1 MGIVDDLLG
10 RRSGRIGP
18 AAFFGIGV
26 SLFALK
32 FLLDRAVA
40 TIGFG
45 RGWSVLNYLIPNE
58 VYSLPSLPPAER
70 PFYLTMVALALPFV
84 WIGIVVTLRRLRDAR
99 LPNSLVGLFF
109 VPAVNMLF
117 FAALSVVPTA
127 RAKHQDEEAPL
138 DVLPATNQDVGDL
151 PYGRD
156 ARPAGSSFFD
166 SIMPRSNLGSAFF
179 ATFATAALAVGAT
192 FLGAKVMRDY
202 GWGLF
207 IGMPFFVGMTS
218 AILHGYRTPRTFG
231 QCVRIALGTCVL
243 SAALMIGVAIEGAGC
258 LIMLMPLALPIA
270 ALGAACGYS
279 IQARP
284 ERGYGEMNTLWAT
297 SLMLPAMIVGEAS
310 MPRGAPAV
318 FAVTTVVEVDAPPE
332 KVWPNVI
339 EFGEITTPPE
349 MIFRAGVAYPLRA
362 RIDGRGVGAVR
373 YCEFS
378 TGAFV
383 EPIDTWNEPRLLKFT
398 VTHNPPP
405 MREWSPWSIRPPHL
419 DNFLVSHG
427 GQFALT
433 PLPGGRTRLAGTTW
447 YEHRMWPQTYW
458 RWWSDF
464 LIHRIHSRVL
474 EHVKRLSQNRE

>member
-1 MGIVDDLLG
+1 MGTVNGFLG
-10 RRSGRIGP
+10 RRTGRIGP
-18 AAFFGIGV
+18 VEFLGIGV

-32 FLLDRAVA
+32 YLLDRTIA

-58 VYSLPSLPPAER
+58 AYALPALPREER
-70 PFYLTMVALALPFV
+70 TFYLTMVAVALPFV
-84 WIGIVVTLRRLRDAR
+84 GVGIIVTLRRLRDAR
-99 LPNSLVGLFF
+99 LPRWLVGLFF
-109 VPAVNMLF
+109 VPAANLLF

-127 RAKHQDEEAPL
+127 RPKGEEEPL
-138 DVLPATNQDVGDL
+138 DVLPAESEDVGAL
-151 PYGRD
+151 PYGND
-156 ARPAGSSFFD
+156 ARPAGIGFFNA
-166 SIMPRSNLGSAFF
+166 IMPRSKLGSAFF
-179 ATFATAALAVGAT
+179 ATFAPAVMAVGAT
-192 FLGAKVMRDY
+192 FLGANVMRDY

-207 IGMPFFVGMTS
+207 IGMPFFLGMT
-218 AILHGYRTPRTFG
+218 AAVLHGYRTPRTFW
-231 QCVRIALGTCVL
+231 QCVQMALGASVV
-243 SAALMIGVAIEGAGC
+243 SAAIMIGVAIEGAGC
-258 LIMLMPLALPIA
+258 LIMLLPLALPIA
-270 ALGAACGYS
+270 VLGAACGYT

-284 ERGYGEMNTLWAT
+284 ERAYGEMNTLWAT
-297 SLMLPAMIVGEAS
+297 SLMLPAMIVAEAS

-318 FAVTTVVEVDAPPE
+318 FAVTTVVEVAASPE

-383 EPIDTWNEPRLLKFT
+383 EPIEIWNEPRLLKFA
-398 VTHNPPP
+398 VTQNPPP
-405 MREWSPWSIRPPHL
+405 MREWSPWNVRPPHL

-427 GQFALT
+427 GQFELT

-447 YEHRMWPQTYW
+447 YEHRMFPQTYW

-464 LIHRIHSRVL
+464 LIHRIHTRVL
-474 EHVKRLSQNRE
+474 EHVKTLSEERD